1 MKTGCTVQL
10 SGPSYIYSGMFRRRG
25 IRDKHTFMAASDVC
39 LVPEMAQTCIFPG
52 AKSRFNVRA
61 LFCHLK
67 RGTGNDEASVKG
79 NC

>member
-10 SGPSYIYSGMFRRRG
+10 SGPSYIYSAMLRFWGVH
-25 IRDKHTFMAASDVC
+25 DENTFMAASDVR
-39 LVPEMAQTCIFPG
+39 LVLEMAQTCIFPA
-52 AKSRFNVRA
+52 AKSRVNVRA